1 MSMGDESLK
10 VYVDRLYHH
19 AEQIFKLGFDEKM
32 ECSALTYSKRLY
44 DRTEYVRQQMLD
56 LGMTVRYDAVGNL
69 FGLLKGKTDQK
80 ILITSH
86 VDSVFNAGRYDGV
99 LGIILPI
106 ELIRYLKDNSIELEH
121 SLEILVCM
129 GEESPGVTA
138 TFGSKLVT
146 GHYSFDELKSM
157 PLAYDQSTSVVTA
170 INRYFREFNQQA
182 DFNLSQQEL
191 EQIQLDPKAYK
202 VALEIHIE
210 QFLLLQN
217 LAKKDNNQ
225 PYIGIMRGV
234 GGHIRQNLY
243 LEDKAFTSGKSKAI
257 VLPVKL
263 IFSGKPSHSG
273 ATPMEK
279 TYRNDALVK
288 ASQFILRLFK
298 SELIRNGKVSF
309 SNFEILHPALTSVP
323 YEVVVELSFAPEVIN
338 EFKAFVKDFPLDVD
352 IVWNS
357 ELKERVS
364 SKLVYA
370 MAMIVNSVHHSAV
383 YADVKDEVRGTVTRL
398 FFEAPGKAQC
408 FCDVRGASVSGME
421 KVVDQIP
428 ELDISDWIELKVD
441 VISKKKPAIFSEAIT
456 RQVEEVLGKKF
467 SNRIM
472 KGSISVPGQDIG
484 VLSSHGIPS
493 SLLFIESGTGHHP
506 NEYVREEAMFQAFEA
521 VQALVIYWDNNL

>member
-1 MSMGDESLK
+1 MGDESLK
-10 VYVDRLYHH
+10 AYVDRLFHH
-19 AEQIFKLGFDEKM
+19 AEQIFKLGFDEKG

-44 DRTEYVRQQMLD
+44 DRTEYVRQQMLNLD
-56 LGMTVRYDAVGNL
+56 MSVRYDAVGNL
-69 FGLLKGKTDQK
+69 FGLLKGKSDQK
-80 ILITSH
+80 ILVTSH

-106 ELIRYLKDNSIELEH
+106 ELVRYLKDNSIELEH

-157 PLAYDQSTSVVTA
+157 PLAYDQSITVEKA
-170 INRYFREFNQQA
+170 INRYFQEYDQQPNFSFSQQA
-182 DFNLSQQEL
+182 LDD
-191 EQIQLDPKAYK
+191 IQLDPKAFK

-217 LAKKDNNQ
+217 LGKKDNDQ
-225 PYIGIMRGV
+225 PYIGVMRGV
-234 GGHIRQNLY
+234 GGHIRQNVY
-243 LEDKAFTSGKSKAI
+243 LEDTAFASGKSKSI
-257 VLPVKL
+257 SVPVKL

-273 ATPMEK
+273 ATPMGED
-279 TYRNDALVK
+279 YRNDALVK
-288 ASQFILRLFK
+288 ASQFILQLFK
-298 SELIRNGKVSF
+298 SELIKGGKISF

-323 YEVVVELSFAPEVIN
+323 YEVVVELSFAPEVAN
-338 EFKAFVKDFPLDVD
+338 AFKAFTTTFPEEID

-357 ELKERVS
+357 ESKERIS
-364 SKLVYA
+364 SKLVHA
-370 MAMIVNSVHHSAV
+370 MAMVAESVHQSAV
-383 YADVKDEVRGTVTRL
+383 HAEVKDEVRGTVTRL
-398 FFEAPGKAQC
+398 FFESPNKAQC
-408 FCDVRGASVSGME
+408 FCDVRGATVSGMD
-421 KVVDQIP
+421 KVVHQIP
-428 ELDISDWIELKVD
+428 ELDISEWIKVQED

-456 RQVEEVLGKKF
+456 QQVEEVLGKKF

-521 VQALVIYWDNNL
+521 IQTLVMYWDNNL